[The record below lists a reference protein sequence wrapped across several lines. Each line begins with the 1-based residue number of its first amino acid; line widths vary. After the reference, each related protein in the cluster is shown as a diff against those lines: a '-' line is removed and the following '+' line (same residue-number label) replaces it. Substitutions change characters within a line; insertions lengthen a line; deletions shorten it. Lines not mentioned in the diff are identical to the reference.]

1 MLLTDKTRMKRRERA
16 IMSKLSFK
24 DRVRK
29 ILLQLLDETG
39 VQEKIR
45 SIFREEPH
53 TSNIDT
59 AELQHLQEE
68 LERAKKEKSDLQQE
82 VETARTKQIASDK
95 EIDRLHK
102 ELDASTTL
110 QTEYDEAKTEIDRYQ
125 ETYGALEAAFSQFHR
140 LDSNIRNSFQ
150 SILNASSPIT
160 FLLSGSDLENI
171 RLYFEKVCMEWEK
184 YSDDTLQILNDVF
197 DYLFEQ
203 FRINHPE
210 YHRIETFESETF
222 NLEKHDR
229 TSSSPPV
236 GKIKRIIISGYTN
249 QTGSKKMKSYVEIG

>member
-1 MLLTDKTRMKRRERA
+1 
-16 IMSKLSFK
+16 MSKLSFK

-29 ILLQLLDETG
+29 ILLQLLDDLEI
-39 VQEKIR
+39 QEKIR
-45 SIFREEPH
+45 SIFGGEPH

-68 LERAKKEKSDLQQE
+68 LERAKKEISDLQQKVKAAE
-82 VETARTKQIASDK
+82 TKQIASDEK
-95 EIDRLHK
+95 ISNLRETN
-102 ELDASTTL
+102 TTL
-110 QTEYDEAKTEIDRYQ
+110 QNKCNEAQTNYNEAKTEIDRYR
-125 ETYGALEAAFSQFHR
+125 ETYGALEDAFSQFHR
-140 LDSNIRNSFQ
+140 LDSDIQTSFQ
-150 SILNASSPIT
+150 SILNASSPIA

-184 YSDDTLQILNDVF
+184 YSDDTLKILNNVF

-210 YHRIETFESETF
+210 YHRIETFEGETF

>member
-1 MLLTDKTRMKRRERA
+1 MKRRERA
-16 IMSKLSFK
+16 IMGKYGTSKDKYIKLK
-24 DRVRK
+24 NK
-29 ILLQLLDETG
+29 IKIIFLQLLDDLEI
-39 VQEKIR
+39 QEKIR
-45 SIFREEPH
+45 SIFGGEPH
-53 TSNIDT
+53 TSTNT
-59 AELQHLQEE
+59 AELQHLQDE
-68 LERAKKEKSDLQQE
+68 LERANKTNSDLQQKL
-82 VETARTKQIASDK
+82 ETARTEQIDSDK

-171 RLYFEKVCMEWEK
+171 RLYFEKVCIEWEK
-184 YSDDTLQILNDVF
+184 YSDDTLKILNNVF

-210 YHRIETFESETF
+210 YHRIETFEGETF

>member
-1 MLLTDKTRMKRRERA
+1 MKRRERA
-16 IMSKLSFK
+16 IMGKYGTSKDKYIKLK
-24 DRVRK
+24 NK
-29 ILLQLLDETG
+29 IKIIFLQLLDDLEI
-39 VQEKIR
+39 QEKIR
-45 SIFREEPH
+45 SIFGGEPH
-53 TSNIDT
+53 TSTNT
-59 AELQHLQEE
+59 AELQHLQDE
-68 LERAKKEKSDLQQE
+68 LERANKTNSDLQQKL
-82 VETARTKQIASDK
+82 ETARTEQIDSDK

-171 RLYFEKVCMEWEK
+171 RLYFEKVCMECDK

>member
-1 MLLTDKTRMKRRERA
+1 MGKPKMLYKDKDKKV
-16 IMSKLSFK
+16 I
-24 DRVRK
+24 
-29 ILLQLLDETG
+29 LQLLDDLEI
-39 VQEKIR
+39 QEKIR
-45 SIFREEPH
+45 SIFGGEPH

-68 LERAKKEKSDLQQE
+68 LKQAKKTNSDLQQKLE
-82 VETARTKQIASDK
+82 ESDK
-95 EIDRLHK
+95 EIANLR
-102 ELDASTTL
+102 ETNTTL
-110 QTEYDEAKTEIDRYQ
+110 QNKYNEAQTNYNEAKTEIDRYQ

-140 LDSNIRNSFQ
+140 LDSDVQTSFQ

-171 RLYFEKVCMEWEK
+171 RLYFEKVCIEWEK
-184 YSDDTLQILNDVF
+184 YSDDTLKILNNVF

-210 YHRIETFESETF
+210 YHRIETFEGETF

>member
-1 MLLTDKTRMKRRERA
+1 MGKYGTSKDKYR
-16 IMSKLSFK
+16 KLK
-24 DRVRK
+24 NK
-29 ILLQLLDETG
+29 IKIIVLQLLDDLEI
-39 VQEKIR
+39 QEKIR
-45 SIFREEPH
+45 SIFREEPR

-68 LERAKKEKSDLQQE
+68 LKRANEKISDLQKE

-95 EIDRLHK
+95 EIDRLHN
-102 ELDASTTL
+102 ELAANTTL
-110 QTEYDEAKTEIDRYQ
+110 QTEYDKAKTEIDRYR
-125 ETYGALEAAFSQFHR
+125 ETYGALEDAFSQFHR
-140 LDSNIRNSFQ
+140 LDSDIRNSFQ
-150 SILNASSPIT
+150 SILNASSPIA

-184 YSDDTLQILNDVF
+184 YSDDTLQILNNVF

-210 YHRIETFESETF
+210 YHRIETFEGETF

>member
-1 MLLTDKTRMKRRERA
+1 
-16 IMSKLSFK
+16 MSKLSFK

>member
-1 MLLTDKTRMKRRERA
+1 MGKPKMLYKDKDKKV
-16 IMSKLSFK
+16 I
-24 DRVRK
+24 
-29 ILLQLLDETG
+29 LQLLDDLEI
-39 VQEKIR
+39 QEKIR
-45 SIFREEPH
+45 SIFGGEPH

-68 LERAKKEKSDLQQE
+68 LERANEKISDLQKE
-82 VETARTKQIASDK
+82 VETARTNQIASDK
-95 EIDRLHK
+95 EIDRLHN
-102 ELDASTTL
+102 ELAANTTL
-110 QTEYDEAKTEIDRYQ
+110 QTEYDKAKTEIDRYR
-125 ETYGALEAAFSQFHR
+125 ETYGALEDAFSQFHR
-140 LDSNIRNSFQ
+140 LDSDIRNSFQ

>member
-1 MLLTDKTRMKRRERA
+1 MKRRERA
-16 IMSKLSFK
+16 IMSKLYK
-24 DRVRK
+24 DK
-29 ILLQLLDETG
+29 DKKAILQLLDDPD

-45 SIFREEPH
+45 SIFREEPR

-68 LERAKKEKSDLQQE
+68 LKRANEKISDLQKE

-95 EIDRLHK
+95 EISNLR
-102 ELDASTTL
+102 ETNTTL
-110 QTEYDEAKTEIDRYQ
+110 QNKCNEAQTNYNEAKTEIDRYR
-125 ETYGALEAAFSQFHR
+125 ETYGALEDAFSQFHR
-140 LDSNIRNSFQ
+140 LDSDIRNSFQ
-150 SILNASSPIT
+150 SILNASSPIA

-184 YSDDTLQILNDVF
+184 YSDDTLKILNNVF

-210 YHRIETFESETF
+210 YHRIETFKGETF

>member
-1 MLLTDKTRMKRRERA
+1 MGKYGTSKDKYR
-16 IMSKLSFK
+16 KLK
-24 DRVRK
+24 NK
-29 ILLQLLDETG
+29 IKIIFLQLLDDLEI
-39 VQEKIR
+39 QEKIR
-45 SIFREEPH
+45 SIFGGEPH
-53 TSNIDT
+53 TSTNT
-59 AELQHLQEE
+59 AELQHLQDE
-68 LERAKKEKSDLQQE
+68 LELANKTNSDLQQKL
-82 VETARTKQIASDK
+82 ETARTKQIASDE
-95 EIDRLHK
+95 EIANLR
-102 ELDASTTL
+102 ETNTTL
-110 QTEYDEAKTEIDRYQ
+110 QNKCNEAQSKYNEAKTEIDRYQ

>member
-1 MLLTDKTRMKRRERA
+1 MGK
-16 IMSKLSFK
+16 SKIPFK
-24 DRVRK
+24 DRDK
-29 ILLQLLDETG
+29 EKNIFLQLLDDLEI
-39 VQEKIR
+39 QEKIR
-45 SIFREEPH
+45 SIFGGEPH
-53 TSNIDT
+53 TSTNT
-59 AELQHLQEE
+59 VELQHLQEE
-68 LERAKKEKSDLQQE
+68 LKRANEKISGLQQKLEKSDEEIANLR
-82 VETARTKQIASDK
+82 ETN
-95 EIDRLHK
+95 
-102 ELDASTTL
+102 TTL
-110 QTEYDEAKTEIDRYQ
+110 QNKCNEAQTNYNEAKTEIDRYR

>member
-1 MLLTDKTRMKRRERA
+1 MGKYGTSKDKYR
-16 IMSKLSFK
+16 KLK
-24 DRVRK
+24 NK
-29 ILLQLLDETG
+29 IKIIFLQLLDDLEI
-39 VQEKIR
+39 QEKIR
-45 SIFREEPH
+45 SIFGGEPH
-53 TSNIDT
+53 ISNIDT
-59 AELQHLQEE
+59 TELQHLQEK
-68 LERAKKEKSDLQQE
+68 LERANKTNSNLQQKLE
-82 VETARTKQIASDK
+82 ESDEEIANLRETN
-95 EIDRLHK
+95 
-102 ELDASTTL
+102 TTL
-110 QTEYDEAKTEIDRYQ
+110 QNKCNEAQSKYNEAKTEIDRYQ

>member
-1 MLLTDKTRMKRRERA
+1 MGKYGTSKDKY
-16 IMSKLSFK
+16 IKLK
-24 DRVRK
+24 NK
-29 ILLQLLDETG
+29 IKIIFLQLLDDLEI
-39 VQEKIR
+39 QEKIR
-45 SIFREEPH
+45 SIFGGEPH
-53 TSNIDT
+53 TSTNT
-59 AELQHLQEE
+59 AELQHLQDE
-68 LERAKKEKSDLQQE
+68 LERANKTNSDLQQKL
-82 VETARTKQIASDK
+82 ETARTEQIDSDK

-171 RLYFEKVCMEWEK
+171 RLYFEKVCIEWEK
-184 YSDDTLQILNDVF
+184 YSDDTLKILNNVF

-210 YHRIETFESETF
+210 YHRIETFEGETF

>member
-1 MLLTDKTRMKRRERA
+1 MGKYGTSKDKYR
-16 IMSKLSFK
+16 KLK
-24 DRVRK
+24 NK
-29 ILLQLLDETG
+29 IKIIVLQLLDDLEI
-39 VQEKIR
+39 QEKIR

-68 LERAKKEKSDLQQE
+68 LKRANEKISDLQKE
-82 VETARTKQIASDK
+82 VETARTKQIASDE
-95 EIDRLHK
+95 EIANLR
-102 ELDASTTL
+102 ETNTTL
-110 QTEYDEAKTEIDRYQ
+110 QNKCNEAKTEIDRYR
-125 ETYGALEAAFSQFHR
+125 ETYGALEDAFSQFHR
-140 LDSNIRNSFQ
+140 LDSDVQTSFQ

>member
-1 MLLTDKTRMKRRERA
+1 MKRRERA
-16 IMSKLSFK
+16 IMGKSKIPFK
-24 DRVRK
+24 DRDK
-29 ILLQLLDETG
+29 EKNIFLQLLDDLEI
-39 VQEKIR
+39 QEKIR
-45 SIFREEPH
+45 SIFGEEPH

-68 LERAKKEKSDLQQE
+68 LERANEKISGLQQE
-82 VETARTKQIASDK
+82 VKTARTEQIDSDK

-110 QTEYDEAKTEIDRYQ
+110 QTNYNKAKTEIDRYR
-125 ETYGALEAAFSQFHR
+125 ETYGALEDAFSQFHR
-140 LDSNIRNSFQ
+140 LDSDIRNSFQ

-184 YSDDTLQILNDVF
+184 YSDDTLKILNNVF

-210 YHRIETFESETF
+210 YHRIETFKGETF

>member
-1 MLLTDKTRMKRRERA
+1 MGKYGTSKDKHR
-16 IMSKLSFK
+16 KLK
-24 DRVRK
+24 NK
-29 ILLQLLDETG
+29 IKIIFLQLLDDLEI
-39 VQEKIR
+39 QEKIR
-45 SIFREEPH
+45 SIFGREPH
-53 TSNIDT
+53 TSTNT
-59 AELQHLQEE
+59 VELQHLQDE
-68 LERAKKEKSDLQQE
+68 LKRANKTNSDLQQKL
-82 VETARTKQIASDK
+82 ETARTEQIDSDK
-95 EIDRLHK
+95 KIDRLHK

-110 QTEYDEAKTEIDRYQ
+110 QTEYNEAKTEIDRYQ

-236 GKIKRIIISGYTN
+236 GKIKRVIISGYTN

>member
-1 MLLTDKTRMKRRERA
+1 MKRRERA

-45 SIFREEPH
+45 SIFGGEPH

-68 LERAKKEKSDLQQE
+68 LERAKKEISDLQQKVKAAE
-82 VETARTKQIASDK
+82 TKQIASDEK
-95 EIDRLHK
+95 ISNLRETN
-102 ELDASTTL
+102 TTL
-110 QTEYDEAKTEIDRYQ
+110 QNKCNEAQTNYNEAKTEIDRYR
-125 ETYGALEAAFSQFHR
+125 ETYGALEDAFSQFHR
-140 LDSNIRNSFQ
+140 LDSDIQTSFQ
-150 SILNASSPIT
+150 SILNASSPIA

-184 YSDDTLQILNDVF
+184 YSDDTLKILNNVF

-210 YHRIETFESETF
+210 YHRIETFEGETF

>member
-1 MLLTDKTRMKRRERA
+1 MGKYGTSKDKYR
-16 IMSKLSFK
+16 KLK
-24 DRVRK
+24 NK
-29 ILLQLLDETG
+29 IKIIVLQLLDDLEI
-39 VQEKIR
+39 QEKIR
-45 SIFREEPH
+45 SIFGGEPH

-68 LERAKKEKSDLQQE
+68 LERAKKEIFDLQQK
-82 VETARTKQIASDK
+82 VKTAETKQIASDEK
-95 EIDRLHK
+95 ISNLRETN
-102 ELDASTTL
+102 TTL
-110 QTEYDEAKTEIDRYQ
+110 QNKCNEAQTNYNKAKTEIDRYR
-125 ETYGALEAAFSQFHR
+125 ETYGALEDAFSQFHR
-140 LDSNIRNSFQ
+140 LGSDIQTSFQ

-184 YSDDTLQILNDVF
+184 YSDDTLKILNNVF

-210 YHRIETFESETF
+210 YHRIETFEGETF

>member
-1 MLLTDKTRMKRRERA
+1 
-16 IMSKLSFK
+16 MSKLSFK

-45 SIFREEPH
+45 SIFGGEPH

-59 AELQHLQEE
+59 VELQHLQDE
-68 LERAKKEKSDLQQE
+68 LERANKTNSDLQQKL
-82 VETARTKQIASDK
+82 ETARTEQIDSDK

-125 ETYGALEAAFSQFHR
+125 KTYGALEAAFSQFHR

>member
-1 MLLTDKTRMKRRERA
+1 MAKSKTLPFRDKDKE
-16 IMSKLSFK
+16 KKNF
-24 DRVRK
+24 
-29 ILLQLLDETG
+29 LQLLDDPD

-45 SIFREEPH
+45 SISREEPH

-59 AELQHLQEE
+59 AELQYLQEE
-68 LERAKKEKSDLQQE
+68 LKRANEKISDLQQK
-82 VETARTKQIASDK
+82 VETARTKQIASDE
-95 EIDRLHK
+95 EISNLR
-102 ELDASTTL
+102 ETNTTL
-110 QTEYDEAKTEIDRYQ
+110 QNKCNEAQTNYNEAKTEIDRYR
-125 ETYGALEAAFSQFHR
+125 ETYGALKDAFSQFHR
-140 LDSNIRNSFQ
+140 LDSDIRNSFQ

-184 YSDDTLQILNDVF
+184 YSDDTLKILNNVF

-210 YHRIETFESETF
+210 YHRIETFEGETF

>member
-1 MLLTDKTRMKRRERA
+1 MKRRERA

-29 ILLQLLDETG
+29 ILLQLLDDLEI
-39 VQEKIR
+39 QEKIR
-45 SIFREEPH
+45 SIFGGEPH

-68 LERAKKEKSDLQQE
+68 LERAKKEISDLQQKVKAAE
-82 VETARTKQIASDK
+82 TKQIASDEK
-95 EIDRLHK
+95 ISNLRETN
-102 ELDASTTL
+102 TTL
-110 QTEYDEAKTEIDRYQ
+110 QNKCNEAQTNYNEAKTEIDRYR
-125 ETYGALEAAFSQFHR
+125 ETYGALEDAFSQFHR
-140 LDSNIRNSFQ
+140 LDSDIQTSFQ
-150 SILNASSPIT
+150 SILNASSPIA

-184 YSDDTLQILNDVF
+184 YSDDTLKILNNVF

-210 YHRIETFESETF
+210 YHRIETFEGETF

>member
-1 MLLTDKTRMKRRERA
+1 MKRRERA
-16 IMSKLSFK
+16 IMGKYGTSKDK
-24 DRVRK
+24 YRK
-29 ILLQLLDETG
+29 LKNKIKIIVLQLLDDLEI
-39 VQEKIR
+39 QEKIR
-45 SIFREEPH
+45 SIFGGEPH

-68 LERAKKEKSDLQQE
+68 LKRANEKISDLQQE

-95 EIDRLHK
+95 EIDRLHN
-102 ELDASTTL
+102 ELAANTTL
-110 QTEYDEAKTEIDRYQ
+110 QTEYNEAKTEIDRYR
-125 ETYGALEAAFSQFHR
+125 ETYGALEDAFSQFHR
-140 LDSNIRNSFQ
+140 LDSDIRNSFQ
-150 SILNASSPIT
+150 SILNASSPIA

-184 YSDDTLQILNDVF
+184 YSDDTLKILNNVF

-210 YHRIETFESETF
+210 YHRIETFKGETF

>member
-1 MLLTDKTRMKRRERA
+1 MGKYGKSKDKY
-16 IMSKLSFK
+16 IKLK
-24 DRVRK
+24 NK
-29 ILLQLLDETG
+29 IKIIFLQLLDDLEI
-39 VQEKIR
+39 QEKIR
-45 SIFREEPH
+45 SIFGEEPH

-68 LERAKKEKSDLQQE
+68 LKRANEKISDLQKE
-82 VETARTKQIASDK
+82 VETARTKQIASDEK
-95 EIDRLHK
+95 IANLRETN
-102 ELDASTTL
+102 TTL
-110 QTEYDEAKTEIDRYQ
+110 QNKCNEAQTNYNKAKTEIDRYR
-125 ETYGALEAAFSQFHR
+125 ETYGALEDAFSQFHR
-140 LDSNIRNSFQ
+140 LDSDVQTSFQ
-150 SILNASSPIT
+150 SILNASSSIT

-184 YSDDTLQILNDVF
+184 YSDDTLQILNNVF

-210 YHRIETFESETF
+210 YHRIETFEGETF

>member
-1 MLLTDKTRMKRRERA
+1 
-16 IMSKLSFK
+16 MSKLSFK

-45 SIFREEPH
+45 SIFGGEPH

-68 LERAKKEKSDLQQE
+68 LKRANEKISDLQKE
-82 VETARTKQIASDK
+82 VETARTNQIASDK
-95 EIDRLHK
+95 EIDRLHN
-102 ELDASTTL
+102 ELAANTTL
-110 QTEYDEAKTEIDRYQ
+110 QTEYDKAKKEIDRYQ
-125 ETYGALEAAFSQFHR
+125 KTYGALEDAFSQFHR
-140 LDSNIRNSFQ
+140 LDSDIQTSFQ
-150 SILNASSPIT
+150 SILNASSPIA

-210 YHRIETFESETF
+210 YHRIETFEGETF

>member
-1 MLLTDKTRMKRRERA
+1 MGKYGTSKDKYR
-16 IMSKLSFK
+16 KLK
-24 DRVRK
+24 NK
-29 ILLQLLDETG
+29 IKIIVLQLLDDLEI
-39 VQEKIR
+39 QEKIR
-45 SIFREEPH
+45 SISREEPH

-68 LERAKKEKSDLQQE
+68 LERAKKEISGLQQE
-82 VETARTKQIASDK
+82 VETARTEQIDSDK

-110 QTEYDEAKTEIDRYQ
+110 QTNYNKAKTEIDRYR
-125 ETYGALEAAFSQFHR
+125 ETYGALEDAFSQFHR

-150 SILNASSPIT
+150 SILNASSPIA

-184 YSDDTLQILNDVF
+184 YSDDTLKILNNVF
-197 DYLFEQ
+197 DCLFEQ

-210 YHRIETFESETF
+210 YHRIETFEGETF

>member
-1 MLLTDKTRMKRRERA
+1 MSNPKMLYKAKDKKA
-16 IMSKLSFK
+16 I
-24 DRVRK
+24 
-29 ILLQLLDETG
+29 LQLLDDPD

-68 LERAKKEKSDLQQE
+68 LKQAKKEISDLKQE
-82 VETARTKQIASDK
+82 VETARTNQIASDEK
-95 EIDRLHK
+95 IANLRETN
-102 ELDASTTL
+102 TTL
-110 QTEYDEAKTEIDRYQ
+110 QNKCNEAQTNYNEAKTEIDRYQ
-125 ETYGALEAAFSQFHR
+125 KTYGALEAAFSKFHR

-184 YSDDTLQILNDVF
+184 YSDDTLKILNNVF

-210 YHRIETFESETF
+210 YHRIETFEGETF

>member
-1 MLLTDKTRMKRRERA
+1 MSNPKMLYKAKDKKA
-16 IMSKLSFK
+16 I
-24 DRVRK
+24 
-29 ILLQLLDETG
+29 LQLLDDPD

-68 LERAKKEKSDLQQE
+68 LKQAKKEKSDLQQKLE
-82 VETARTKQIASDK
+82 ESNK
-95 EIDRLHK
+95 EISNLR
-102 ELDASTTL
+102 ETNTTL
-110 QTEYDEAKTEIDRYQ
+110 QNKCNEAQTNYNKAKTEIDRYRD
-125 ETYGALEAAFSQFHR
+125 LEDAFSQFHR
-140 LDSNIRNSFQ
+140 LDSDIRNSFQ
-150 SILNASSPIT
+150 SILNASSPIA

-184 YSDDTLQILNDVF
+184 YSDDTLQILNNVF

-210 YHRIETFESETF
+210 YHRIETFEGETF

>member
-1 MLLTDKTRMKRRERA
+1 MARSKTLPKDKDKE
-16 IMSKLSFK
+16 KKNF
-24 DRVRK
+24 
-29 ILLQLLDETG
+29 LQLLDDPD

-45 SIFREEPH
+45 SISREEPH

-59 AELQHLQEE
+59 AELQRLKEE
-68 LERAKKEKSDLQQE
+68 LKQANEEISGLQQE
-82 VETARTKQIASDK
+82 VETAKTEQIASNEEIANLRETNTTLQNKCNEAQSKYDKAKK
-95 EIDRLHK
+95 EIDHYR
-102 ELDASTTL
+102 
-110 QTEYDEAKTEIDRYQ
+110 
-125 ETYGALEAAFSQFHR
+125 ETYGALEDAFSQFHR
-140 LDSNIRNSFQ
+140 LDSDVQTSFQ

-210 YHRIETFESETF
+210 YHRIETFEGETF

-249 QTGSKKMKSYVEIG
+249 QTGSKKTKSYVEIG

>member
-1 MLLTDKTRMKRRERA
+1 MSNPKMLYKAKDKKA
-16 IMSKLSFK
+16 I
-24 DRVRK
+24 
-29 ILLQLLDETG
+29 LQLLDDPD

-45 SIFREEPH
+45 SIFGEEPH

-68 LERAKKEKSDLQQE
+68 LKRANEKISDLQQE
-82 VETARTKQIASDK
+82 VETARTKQIASDE
-95 EIDRLHK
+95 EIDRLHN
-102 ELDASTTL
+102 ELAANTTL
-110 QTEYDEAKTEIDRYQ
+110 QTEYNEAKTEIDRYR
-125 ETYGALEAAFSQFHR
+125 ETYGALEAAFSKFHR
-140 LDSNIRNSFQ
+140 LDSDIRNSFQ
-150 SILNASSPIT
+150 SILNASSPIA

-184 YSDDTLQILNDVF
+184 YSDDTLQILNNVF

-210 YHRIETFESETF
+210 YHRIETFEGETF

>member
-1 MLLTDKTRMKRRERA
+1 
-16 IMSKLSFK
+16 MSKLSFK

-45 SIFREEPH
+45 SIFGGEPH

-68 LERAKKEKSDLQQE
+68 LKQAKKEKSDLQQKLE
-82 VETARTKQIASDK
+82 ESNK
-95 EIDRLHK
+95 EIANLR
-102 ELDASTTL
+102 ETNTTL
-110 QTEYDEAKTEIDRYQ
+110 QNKCNEAQTNYNKAKTEIDRYR
-125 ETYGALEAAFSQFHR
+125 ETYGALEDAFSQFHR

-150 SILNASSPIT
+150 SILNASSPIA

-184 YSDDTLQILNDVF
+184 YSDDTLKILNNVF

-210 YHRIETFESETF
+210 YHRIETFEGETF

>member
-1 MLLTDKTRMKRRERA
+1 MKRRECA
-16 IMSKLSFK
+16 IMGKYGTSKDK
-24 DRVRK
+24 YRK
-29 ILLQLLDETG
+29 LKNKIKIIFLQLLDDLEI
-39 VQEKIR
+39 QEKIR
-45 SIFREEPH
+45 SIFGGEPH
-53 TSNIDT
+53 ISNIDT
-59 AELQHLQEE
+59 TELQHLQEK
-68 LERAKKEKSDLQQE
+68 LERANKTNSNLQQKLE
-82 VETARTKQIASDK
+82 ESDEEIANLRETN
-95 EIDRLHK
+95 
-102 ELDASTTL
+102 TTL
-110 QTEYDEAKTEIDRYQ
+110 QNKCNEAQSKYNEAKTEIDRYQ

>member
-1 MLLTDKTRMKRRERA
+1 MGKYGTSKDKYR
-16 IMSKLSFK
+16 KLK
-24 DRVRK
+24 NK
-29 ILLQLLDETG
+29 IKIIFLQLLDDLEI
-39 VQEKIR
+39 QEKIR
-45 SIFREEPH
+45 SIFGGEPH
-53 TSNIDT
+53 ISNIDT
-59 AELQHLQEE
+59 TELQHLQEK
-68 LERAKKEKSDLQQE
+68 LERANKTNSDLQQKLE
-82 VETARTKQIASDK
+82 KSDK
-95 EIDRLHK
+95 KIANLRETN
-102 ELDASTTL
+102 TTL
-110 QTEYDEAKTEIDRYQ
+110 QTNYNEAQTNYNEAKTEIDRYQ

>member
-1 MLLTDKTRMKRRERA
+1 
-16 IMSKLSFK
+16 MSKLSFK

-68 LERAKKEKSDLQQE
+68 LEQAKKEISGLQQE
-82 VETARTKQIASDK
+82 VETARTEQIDSDK
-95 EIDRLHK
+95 KIDRLHK

-110 QTEYDEAKTEIDRYQ
+110 QTEYNEAKTEIDRYQ
-125 ETYGALEAAFSQFHR
+125 KTYGALEAAFSQFHR

-210 YHRIETFESETF
+210 YHRIETFDSETF

>member
-1 MLLTDKTRMKRRERA
+1 MKRRERA
-16 IMSKLSFK
+16 IMGKSKIPFK
-24 DRVRK
+24 DRDK
-29 ILLQLLDETG
+29 EKNIFLQLLDDLEI
-39 VQEKIR
+39 QEKIR
-45 SIFREEPH
+45 SIFGREPH
-53 TSNIDT
+53 TSTNT
-59 AELQHLQEE
+59 VELQHLQEE
-68 LERAKKEKSDLQQE
+68 LERANKTNSNLQQKLE
-82 VETARTKQIASDK
+82 ESDEEIANLRETN
-95 EIDRLHK
+95 
-102 ELDASTTL
+102 TTL
-110 QTEYDEAKTEIDRYQ
+110 QNKCNEAQSKYNEAKTEIDRYQ

>member
-1 MLLTDKTRMKRRERA
+1 MKRRERA
-16 IMSKLSFK
+16 IMGKYGTSKDK
-24 DRVRK
+24 YRK
-29 ILLQLLDETG
+29 LKNKIKIIFLQLLDDLE

-45 SIFREEPH
+45 SIFGREPH

-59 AELQHLQEE
+59 AELQRLKEE
-68 LERAKKEKSDLQQE
+68 LKRANEKISDLQQE
-82 VETARTKQIASDK
+82 VETARTRQIASDEKIANLRETNTTLQNKCNEAQTNYNEAKK
-95 EIDRLHK
+95 EIDRYR
-102 ELDASTTL
+102 D
-110 QTEYDEAKTEIDRYQ
+110 
-125 ETYGALEAAFSQFHR
+125 LEAAFSQFHR
-140 LDSNIRNSFQ
+140 LDSDIRNSFQ

-184 YSDDTLQILNDVF
+184 YSDDTLQILNNVF

>member
-1 MLLTDKTRMKRRERA
+1 MGK
-16 IMSKLSFK
+16 SKIPFK
-24 DRVRK
+24 DRDK
-29 ILLQLLDETG
+29 EKNIFLQLLDDLEI
-39 VQEKIR
+39 QEKIR
-45 SIFREEPH
+45 SIFGGEPH

-68 LERAKKEKSDLQQE
+68 LEQAKKEISGLQQE
-82 VETARTKQIASDK
+82 VETARTEQIDSNK

-110 QTEYDEAKTEIDRYQ
+110 QTEYDEAKTEIDRYR
-125 ETYGALEAAFSQFHR
+125 ETYGALEDAFSQFHR

-150 SILNASSPIT
+150 SILNASSPIA